1 MTEFSLQ
8 QRNALMKLLKRP
20 PAYASDRL
28 AESFL
33 LKYVFVESL
42 CRLVGRYYN
51 EHDRSGKKI
60 VSKSREPIKIDV
72 VSRSFVHFGIQVE
85 AECLELVLS
94 SSLAKRDKKSA
105 RILRNGIVH
114 RWDENDVAEAS
125 RRYSSLC
132 RALNVVVNSISH
144 RANGVHR

>member
-8 QRNALMKLLKRP
+8 QRKALMKLLKRP

-33 LKYVFVESL
+33 LKYVFAESL
-42 CRLVGRYYN
+42 CRLVGRYYR
-51 EHDRSGKKI
+51 ERARSGKKI
-60 VSKSREPIKIDV
+60 APKFHESIQINV
-72 VSRSFVHFGIQVE
+72 VSRSFTHFGIRVRD
-85 AECLELVLS
+85 ECLKFVLD
-94 SSLAKRDKKSA
+94 SSLDKRGEKSA

-125 RRYSSLC
+125 KRYSSLC

-144 RANGVHR
+144 RANRVHR